1 MTALYWIDIAALCSS
16 AAVGLALI
24 LTVLGTGFRRSLN
37 QSFALFAATG
47 AFWAVSSLL
56 LRLSLWLDR
65 GNVLLLAELATMGI
79 VLMGI
84 TLLSFSVRYVGRSTR
99 WPDITALI
107 GLAFVAAVA
116 VPLFRHRIVLNPRL
130 VANGSTALSLSPLG
144 IMLSPI
150 PAVFLLWS
158 LFLFWR
164 GRKQVGGRYFA
175 LSVFVLLVGLIAGG
189 IIELPFPILSI
200 TNIFSVSL
208 IGYGVIS
215 RQLFNPLRE
224 REARLLV
231 INRIAAA
238 VGKTLE
244 LDALM
249 ETVYREVTPLFR
261 SDAFFVALYDERNNE
276 LEFRLQVDEGTRVP
290 PDRQRL
296 GTGLTSWVIKNK
308 KPLLIADFDR
318 IPEDVPQPEL
328 YGTLKMP
335 ASWLGV
341 PMLVGNRVIGVIC
354 IQTYQ
359 PRPYGGEE
367 QLLLS
372 TIADQVAVAVQNA
385 RLYETAA
392 RELSERRRT
401 EQELRESE
409 EKFRNLAEQS
419 PNMIF
424 INSMGRVV
432 YANQKCE
439 EVMGYTREEFYQ
451 AEFDFLSL
459 IDPEDVERVKA
470 TFSRHLAGEEV
481 PPYEYRLITKTNQRL
496 DVIITPKLIRYEN
509 QLALLGIITDI
520 SARKRTERLL
530 QALNSASA
538 AMEQA
543 QSPQEIFSTAGERFR
558 QFGFYLLVF
567 LLAEDEGS
575 LKLHYV
581 SFEPRLMERLK
592 DLTGVE
598 WQEISLPISEG
609 TVLERVVRTRETIFT
624 TAQESFHRTF
634 PQLSERSVDKMIEL
648 LRVAKAISAPLA
660 SEDRVIGMLSVQSE
674 DLSPDDIPA
683 VTAFSNQTA
692 AAWRKMR
699 LVEDLKESLH
709 ELQTTQ
715 EQLLQAQ
722 KMEAVGQLAGGI
734 AHDFNNLLTA
744 IKGYT
749 DLLLRRSND
758 GDPSHR
764 DLMEIK
770 KASEQAARL
779 TRQLLAFSRKQVLQ
793 PRVINLNEVIVKMQE
808 MLQRLI
814 GEHIELVAKLQ
825 DELHLVKA
833 DPGQIEQVIL
843 NLVVNARDVMSD
855 GGTLTLQTS
864 NITVGQN
871 HSGRKLAVNA
881 GDYVALSV
889 GDTGSGMD
897 GETRRRLFEPFF
909 TTKEMGKGT
918 GLGLATVYGIVR
930 QSNGTILV
938 DSDPGQGTTFTIY
951 LPREKEQRKSR
962 APKPKAREKLSGTET
977 ILLVEDDD
985 MVRQLAERVL
995 KEYGYTVLVSSRGT
1009 DALEIAGN
1017 LSDSIQLMVTDVVM
1031 PGGLNG
1037 KQLADRMA
1045 ASRPEMKVLF
1055 ISGYAD
1061 RSLFSPTERN
1071 GQIHLLEKPF
1081 SPSVLVQK
1089 VRELLDGE

>member
-1 MTALYWIDIAALCSS
+1 MTALYWIDIVALCSS
-16 AAVGLALI
+16 AVVAIALI
-24 LTVLGTGFRRSLN
+24 LTVLGTGMKRSLN
-37 QSFALFAATG
+37 QSFALFAAME

-65 GNVLLLAELATMGI
+65 GNALLLAELAAMGI
-79 VLMGI
+79 ALMGI
-84 TLLSFSVRYVGRSTR
+84 TLLGFSVRYVGRPTR
-99 WPDITALI
+99 WPDIAALL
-107 GLAFVAAVA
+107 GLAFVAAIS
-116 VPLFRHRIVLNPRL
+116 VPLFRHRIVLNTRL
-130 VANGSTALSLSPLG
+130 VANGSTALSLSPPG
-144 IMLSPI
+144 IVLSLI

-164 GRKQVGGRYFA
+164 DRKQVGERYFA
-175 LSVFVLLVGLIAGG
+175 LGVFVLLVGLIAGG
-189 IIELPFPILSI
+189 IIELSFPVLSI
-200 TNIFSVSL
+200 TNLFGVSL
-208 IGYGVIS
+208 IGFGVIT
-215 RQLFNPLRE
+215 RQLLNPLKE
-224 REARLLV
+224 REARLQV
-231 INRIAAA
+231 VNRIAAA

-244 LDALM
+244 LDVLM

-296 GTGLTSWVIKNK
+296 GTGLTSWVIRNK

-318 IPEDVPQPEL
+318 MPEDVPQPEL
-328 YGTLKMP
+328 YGTLKTP

-359 PRPYGGEE
+359 HRPYGEEE

-372 TIADQVAVAVQNA
+372 TIADQVAVAVRNA
-385 RLYETAA
+385 GLYETAA

-401 EQELRESE
+401 DQELRESE

-424 INSMGRVV
+424 INCMGRVV

-439 EVMGYTREEFYQ
+439 EVMGYTREEFYHE
-451 AEFDFLSL
+451 EFDYLCL
-459 IDPEDVERVKA
+459 IATEDVEQVKA
-470 TFSRHLAGEEV
+470 AFGRHLAGEEV

-496 DVIITPKLIRYEN
+496 DVIITSKLISYEN
-509 QLALLGIITDI
+509 QAALLGIITDI

-530 QALNSASA
+530 QALNSACA

-543 QSPQEIFSTAGERFR
+543 GSPQQIFSTAGERFR
-558 QFGFYLLVF
+558 QFGFYFVVLILDD
-567 LLAEDEGS
+567 DEQS
-575 LKLHYV
+575 LKPQYA
-581 SFEPRLMERLK
+581 SYDPSITEKLK
-592 DLTGVE
+592 KLTGVQ
-598 WQEISLPISEG
+598 WREISLPISEG
-609 TVLERVVRTRETIFT
+609 TVLERVVRARETVFS

-634 PQLSERSVDKMIEL
+634 PQLSEGSLDKMIEL
-648 LRVAKAISAPLA
+648 LRVSKAVSAPLV
-660 SEDRVIGMLSVQSE
+660 SEERLIGMLSVQSE
-674 DLSPDDIPA
+674 DLGPDDIPA
-683 VTAFSNQTA
+683 VTAFANQMA
-692 AAWRKMR
+692 SAWRKMR
-699 LVEDLKESLH
+699 LVEDLKQSLD
-709 ELQTTQ
+709 ELRTTQ

-722 KMEAVGQLAGGI
+722 KMEAVGKLAGGI

-749 DLLLRRSND
+749 ELLLLRSND
-758 GDPSHR
+758 GDASHG

-825 DELHLVKA
+825 DKLHLVKA

-843 NLVVNARDVMSD
+843 NLVVNARDAMPE
-855 GGTLTLQTS
+855 GGSLTLQTS
-864 NITVGQN
+864 NVSVGRN
-871 HSGRKLAVNA
+871 NPGRKLAVDA
-881 GDYVALSV
+881 VEYVALSV
-889 GDTGSGMD
+889 CDTGSGMD

-909 TTKEMGKGT
+909 TTKETGKGT
-918 GLGLATVYGIVR
+918 GLGLATVYGIVH
-930 QSNGTILV
+930 QSNGAILV
-938 DSDPGQGTTFTIY
+938 DSDPGQGTTFTIH
-951 LPREKEQRKSR
+951 LPREQEQRKSR
-962 APKPKAREKLSGTET
+962 TPKPKAREKLSGTET

-985 MVRQLAERVL
+985 MVRKLAERVL
-995 KEYGYTVLVSSRGT
+995 KENGYTVLASSRGT
-1009 DALEIAGN
+1009 EALEIAGN
-1017 LSDSIQLMVTDVVM
+1017 LSDTIQLMVTDVVM

-1055 ISGYAD
+1055 ISGYTD
-1061 RSLFSPTERN
+1061 RSLFSPAERS
-1071 GQIHLLEKPF
+1071 GRIHLLEKPF
-1081 SPSVLVQK
+1081 PPSVLVHK
-1089 VRELLDGE
+1089 VRELLDGG